1 MPTNSLGIRLLL
13 MACSFLCIRC
23 GDWIT
28 GSGPQPIYLDD
39 SRFMPMLNILGV
51 LRPDSANGLPR
62 SYVHIE
68 KAYSANQTP
77 DSTAVTNAKVTIFE
91 YLENESIDSIA
102 FSYTS
107 DGSAYPTSDYRNI
120 GFSPTANRTYGISCE
135 RNGYP
140 NLTART
146 KVPSVPQIVNDSFQL
161 AANQLSFSIVR
172 DSLAALYD
180 LYLFVGEETQ
190 SMRIQR
196 PETGDIPVIMNLKTT
211 QSSTGLLII
220 YAYDFNLS
228 EYMTFNVNIKPNAYR
243 SAYSTVENGF
253 GCFGS
258 LNVLRRNIAL

>member
-1 MPTNSLGIRLLL
+1 MPTNSIVIRLLL
-13 MACSFLCIRC
+13 MAWAFLCIRC
-23 GDWIT
+23 DNWIT
-28 GSGPQPIYLDD
+28 SSGPQPIDLDD
-39 SRFMPMLNILGV
+39 SRFTPMLNILGV
-51 LRPDSANGLPR
+51 LRPDSTNGLPK

-68 KAYSANQTP
+68 KAYPANQTP
-77 DSTAVTNAKVTIFE
+77 DSTAVTDAKATIFE
-91 YLENESIDSIA
+91 YQENESIDSIA
-102 FSYTS
+102 FSFIS
-107 DGSAYPTSDYRNI
+107 DDSAYPTSDYRNI
-120 GFSPTANRTYGISCE
+120 GFFPTANRTYGISCE

-146 KVPSVPQIVNDSFQL
+146 KVPSVPQIVGDSFQS
-161 AANQLSFSIVR
+161 ATNQMSFSIDR

-180 LYLFVGEETQ
+180 VYLFIGEETQ

-220 YAYDFNLS
+220 YAYDLNLS
-228 EYMTFNVNIKPNAYR
+228 EYMTFNVNIKPNTYR